1 MPLTAPTEHPNLGR
15 SGRFEMWVM
24 VKKRRSRLIKLH
36 LLQGVSAGLHVGKK
50 EKKNHPPNFFNKFLS
65 FAFGLLCV
73 TSAASQKPVFH
84 RPDNKAHI
92 LFNQ

>member
-1 MPLTAPTEHPNLGR
+1 
-15 SGRFEMWVM
+15 M
-24 VKKRRSRLIKLH
+24 VKKRRSQLIKLH
-36 LLQGVSAGLHVGKK
+36 LLQGVSAGLRVGKK
-50 EKKNHPPNFFNKFLS
+50 VILTEGKKEKKKKNHPPNFFNKFLS

-92 LFNQ
+92 LFRQ